1 LAVLA
6 YAVKI
11 GPGTAR
17 AVHAQLSRLETEL
30 VATAW
35 TTPGTRSRLFIGS
48 ARRDLAAAR
57 E

>member
-35 TTPGTRSRLFIGS
+35 TTPGTRSCLFIGS